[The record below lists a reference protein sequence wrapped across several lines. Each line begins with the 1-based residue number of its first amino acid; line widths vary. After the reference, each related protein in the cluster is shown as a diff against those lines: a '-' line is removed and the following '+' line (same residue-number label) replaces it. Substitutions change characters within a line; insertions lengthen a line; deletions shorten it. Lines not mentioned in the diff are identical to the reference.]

1 MMALQ
6 IITAICIV
14 GTCRH
19 LISLLTHLIRLSLT
33 FFLSL
38 EHINIASAKM
48 AGELAGDH
56 TPELLCL
63 VHDISGM
70 CAGSSSGTAIAADA
84 MFRKDCTDL
93 VRRISLL
100 THLFEE
106 IRELNKVVDSASSS
120 SASASA
126 SASSWSS
133 DLVLALHSARRLLSV
148 ARNFRSNCSSDG
160 AAKTIVFQFQC
171 VTWKLEKLLSSLPYD
186 NLDISEEVKEQVDL
200 VRAQLRRAT
209 EKYGY
214 MISKMPSYEL
224 SQPLAQEINQVLGK
238 SVSGLH
244 KQHSC
249 PENLSELDSITVNN
263 GERSCGTNRAGSR
276 LERARSIPASSEVS
290 LLNATDPE
298 SQETSETKSLP
309 EVKKKPEAIVIPEDF
324 LCPIS
329 LELMRDPVIVATG
342 QTYERSYIQ
351 RWIDC
356 GNATCPKTQ
365 QKLQHLTLTPNYV
378 LRSLI
383 SQWCIEHNIEQ
394 PTGLTNGKIK
404 KSDGSFRDVTGDI
417 AAIEALVR
425 KLSSRSVEERRA
437 AVTEIRSLSKRS
449 TDNRILIAEAG
460 AIPVLVNLLTSED
473 VLTQDNAVTSIL
485 NLSIYENNKGLIM
498 LAGAIPSI
506 VQVLRAGTME
516 ARENAAAT
524 LFSLSLAD
532 ENKIII
538 GASGAIPALVELLQ
552 NGSPRG
558 KKDAATALFNLCIYQ
573 GNKGRAI
580 RAGIITALLKMLTD
594 SSKSMVDEA
603 LTIMSVLASHQEAKV
618 AIVKASTIPVLID
631 LLRTGLPRNKENAAA
646 ILLALCK
653 RDADNLACISR
664 LGAVIPL
671 SELARSGTERAKR
684 KATSLLEHLRK
695 LQQL

>member
-1 MMALQ
+1 
-6 IITAICIV
+6 
-14 GTCRH
+14 
-19 LISLLTHLIRLSLT
+19 
-33 FFLSL
+33 
-38 EHINIASAKM
+38 
-48 AGELAGDH
+48 
-56 TPELLCL
+56 
-63 VHDISGM
+63 
-70 CAGSSSGTAIAADA
+70 
-84 MFRKDCTDL
+84 
-93 VRRISLL
+93 
-100 THLFEE
+100 
-106 IRELNKVVDSASSS
+106 
-120 SASASA
+120 
-126 SASSWSS
+126 
-133 DLVLALHSARRLLSV
+133 
-148 ARNFRSNCSSDG
+148 
-160 AAKTIVFQFQC
+160 
-171 VTWKLEKLLSSLPYD
+171 
-186 NLDISEEVKEQVDL
+186 
-200 VRAQLRRAT
+200 
-209 EKYGY
+209 
-214 MISKMPSYEL
+214 MISKMPSHEL
-224 SQPLAQEINQVLGK
+224 SQPLAEEISQVLGK
-238 SVSGLH
+238 SVSRLH

-249 PENLSELDSITVNN
+249 PENLSELDSIPINYEEKRCSKN
-263 GERSCGTNRAGSR
+263 PAGTR
-276 LERARSIPASSEVS
+276 LERTRSIPTEVEVS
-290 LLNATDPE
+290 LNATDPE
-298 SQETSETKSLP
+298 SQEISETKILP
-309 EVKKKPEAIVIPEDF
+309 EVKKPEAIVIPEDF

-356 GNATCPKTQ
+356 GNTTCPKTQ

-394 PTGLTNGKIK
+394 PTGLTNGKLK

-425 KLSSRSVEERRA
+425 KLSCRSVEERRA
-437 AVTEIRSLSKRS
+437 AVTELRSLSKRS

-664 LGAVIPL
+664 LGVVIPL
-671 SELARSGTERAKR
+671 SELARNGTERAKR
-684 KATSLLEHLRK
+684 KATSLLEHIRK

>member
-1 MMALQ
+1 
-6 IITAICIV
+6 
-14 GTCRH
+14 
-19 LISLLTHLIRLSLT
+19 
-33 FFLSL
+33 
-38 EHINIASAKM
+38 M
-48 AGELAGDH
+48 AGEVVGDR
-56 TPELLCL
+56 TLELLAI
-63 VHDISGM
+63 VHDIAGM
-70 CAGSSSGTAIAADA
+70 CVGAVGTGSSAAAAAPTPPLPAAIAGDGT
-84 MFRKDCTDL
+84 FRKDCTDL

-106 IRELNKVVDSASSS
+106 IKELNKVADSASSS
-120 SASASA
+120 SSESGGGGAAASDGDGGGGAA
-126 SASSWSS
+126 SWSF
-133 DLVLALHSARRLLSV
+133 DVVVALQSAKRLLSV

-160 AAKTIVFQFQC
+160 AAKTIIFQFQS
-171 VTWKLEKLLSSLPYD
+171 VTWKLEKLLSNLPYD
-186 NLDISEEVKEQVDL
+186 HLEISEEVREQVDL
-200 VRAQLRRAT
+200 VRTQLRRAT
-209 EKYGY
+209 DKYGF
-214 MISKMPSYEL
+214 MISQMPSYKL
-224 SQPLAQEINQVLGK
+224 SEPLAQEISQVPGRTT
-238 SVSGLH
+238 SGLH

-249 PENLSELDSITVNN
+249 PENLSELDKIRTNDG
-263 GERSCGTNRAGSR
+263 GEVCSRHQGVSR
-276 LERARSIPASSEVS
+276 LERARSIPTMSEIS
-290 LLNATDPE
+290 LTNVTDTE
-298 SQETSETKSLP
+298 SEENSESKSPP
-309 EVKKKPEAIVIPEDF
+309 EVKKSEGVLIPEDF

-356 GNATCPKTQ
+356 GNTTCPKTQ

-383 SQWCIEHNIEQ
+383 SQWCIQHNIEQ

-404 KSDGSFRDVTGDI
+404 KSDGSFIDVTGDI
-417 AAIEALVR
+417 AAIEVLVR
-425 KLSSRSVEERRA
+425 KLSSRSVEDCRA

-460 AIPVLVNLLTSED
+460 AIPLLVNLLKSED
-473 VLTQDNAVTSIL
+473 VLTQDNVVTSIL

-506 VQVLRAGTME
+506 VQVLRTGTME

-631 LLRTGLPRNKENAAA
+631 LLRTGLPRNKENVAA

-653 RDADNLACISR
+653 RDTENLASLSR

-671 SELARSGTERAKR
+671 TELSRSGTERAKR
-684 KATSLLEHLRK
+684 KATSLLEHLRM
-695 LQQL
+695 LQQV

>member
-1 MMALQ
+1 MSF
-6 IITAICIV
+6 TFPPKF
-14 GTCRH
+14 
-19 LISLLTHLIRLSLT
+19 STHSYFVV
-33 FFLSL
+33 FFLL
-38 EHINIASAKM
+38 
-48 AGELAGDH
+48 
-56 TPELLCL
+56 
-63 VHDISGM
+63 
-70 CAGSSSGTAIAADA
+70 
-84 MFRKDCTDL
+84 
-93 VRRISLL
+93 
-100 THLFEE
+100 
-106 IRELNKVVDSASSS
+106 
-120 SASASA
+120 
-126 SASSWSS
+126 
-133 DLVLALHSARRLLSV
+133 
-148 ARNFRSNCSSDG
+148 
-160 AAKTIVFQFQC
+160 
-171 VTWKLEKLLSSLPYD
+171 
-186 NLDISEEVKEQVDL
+186 
-200 VRAQLRRAT
+200 
-209 EKYGY
+209 
-214 MISKMPSYEL
+214 
-224 SQPLAQEINQVLGK
+224 
-238 SVSGLH
+238 
-244 KQHSC
+244 
-249 PENLSELDSITVNN
+249 
-263 GERSCGTNRAGSR
+263 
-276 LERARSIPASSEVS
+276 
-290 LLNATDPE
+290 
-298 SQETSETKSLP
+298 
-309 EVKKKPEAIVIPEDF
+309 
-324 LCPIS
+324 
-329 LELMRDPVIVATG
+329 

-356 GNATCPKTQ
+356 GNTTCPKTQ

-378 LRSLI
+378 LRSLV

-417 AAIEALVR
+417 AAIETLVR
-425 KLSSRSVEERRA
+425 KLSCRSIEECRA
-437 AVTEIRSLSKRS
+437 AVAEIRLLSKRS

-473 VLTQDNAVTSIL
+473 VMTQENAVTSIL

-538 GASGAIPALVELLQ
+538 GASGAISALVELLQ

-618 AIVKASTIPVLID
+618 TIVKASTIPVLID

-653 RDADNLACISR
+653 RDTDNLSCISR

-671 SELARSGTERAKR
+671 SELARTGTERAKR